1 MSDSKTEWSIT
12 YKQIGVIL
20 ISFVLGLIVALL
32 ISISQENA
40 VSSFT
45 TTELIGFV
53 MSVILSGA
61 SIVLAISAIAL
72 GRSSE
77 QAVINRSD
85 ESIRLQTELFTKTTD
100 ALQSIKQSTGVTEK
114 RIEDIISGRAGDLSK
129 QIAELTADET
139 ASGQIDVKELE
150 EKIRKSLTQSFER
163 KELSE
168 SEKEERMKRRAEAK
182 AKREQYEKHH
192 DSLLYS
198 VANKPDVSIE
208 KLGHGTP
215 DVSKAPKDRYDGIF
229 VKDGVR
235 IAISTFM
242 PQDSVHVFA
251 RGYSDIL
258 RALAL
263 PLEEQEIERL
273 YLVQFD
279 DGEARSEI
287 TVLEE
292 SLGLMKQ
299 EIASRI
305 KLAKVPYSE
314 IEEWV
319 NGVEL

>member
-1 MSDSKTEWSIT
+1 MSQNTSEWSVT

-20 ISFVLGLIVALL
+20 ISFILGLIVALL
-32 ISISQENA
+32 VSSSQENS
-40 VSSFT
+40 VSNFT

-72 GRSSE
+72 GKSSE

-85 ESIRLQTELFTKTTD
+85 ESIRLQTEVFTKTTD

-139 ASGQIDVKELE
+139 VSGQIDVKDLE
-150 EKIRKSLTQSFER
+150 EKIKKSLTQSFEH

-168 SEKEERMKRRAEAK
+168 SEKEDRVRRRAEAK
-182 AKREQYEKHH
+182 ARREKYEKHH
-192 DSLLYS
+192 ESLLYT
-198 VANKPDVSIE
+198 VANKAGVSIE
-208 KLGHGTP
+208 KFGHGTP
-215 DVSKAPKDRYDGIF
+215 DVGRDAKDRYDGVF

-235 IAISTFM
+235 IAVSTFI
-242 PQDSVHVFA
+242 PQDGVRLLV

-263 PLEEQEIERL
+263 PLKDEEIDKL
-273 YLVQFD
+273 YLVQFY
-279 DGEARSEI
+279 DGDTKTDVSP
-287 TVLEE
+287 LEE
-292 SLGLMKQ
+292 TVGLMKQ
-299 EIASRI
+299 DLASRI
-305 KLAKVPYSE
+305 KISKVPYDK
-314 IEEWV
+314 IGEWV
-319 NGVEL
+319 ESLEL